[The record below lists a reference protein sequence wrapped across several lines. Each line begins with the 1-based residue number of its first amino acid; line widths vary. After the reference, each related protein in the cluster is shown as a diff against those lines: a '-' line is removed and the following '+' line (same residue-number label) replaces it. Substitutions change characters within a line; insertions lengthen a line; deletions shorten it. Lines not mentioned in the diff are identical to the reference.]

1 MSMSLISIEEL
12 ALLIIALIVY
22 YYHATYE
29 FQSESTLY
37 SLSKCQGSPFS
48 KQALYLEIK

>member
-1 MSMSLISIEEL
+1 MIWAMVKKIEL
-12 ALLIIALIVY
+12 FMTVC

-37 SLSKCQGSPFS
+37 SLLEFQGTPCL
-48 KQALYLEIK
+48 K